1 MPDRTGARR
10 RLGSI
15 RLSLIMLA
23 LVPSVT
29 LAAMWGVTTTQLF
42 SEGLRLRSQTELSR
56 STGAMGTE
64 ATLALQG
71 ERAVSAAWLAKV
83 PGSRAALD
91 EKRAATDAAVAKLV
105 RRSAEIQQAPA
116 RIADQLYSVLGSVGS
131 LEYYRDQVD
140 HPTDIT
146 AQQALDQY
154 TSIIDDQIHAFQQL
168 SQVDDG
174 DLTSQ
179 AGPLVAIEHAAELTS
194 QEDVALTLAWSSGHL
209 DEKAWEQ
216 FVQLVNTRRWL
227 VEDQI
232 LPALSGTAK
241 TQTERILASADWR
254 ALMAV
259 EDQVLAA
266 RPAAGTGQ
274 VALPDLRK
282 RWTPAMDKVSVRY
295 TALIRQQTSGL
306 LTRSADKA
314 HEQLLTAASLSAG
327 GLIALLL
334 CLFMSWRITRSLS
347 RRLRG
352 LREATLSLAQERLP
366 DVVAR
371 LDRGEKVDVD
381 RAAPEL
387 DYGSD
392 ELGQVAKAFN
402 AAQRTAVVTAVEL
415 ADTRRGFQKVILGI
429 ARQSQNLVNLQLSR
443 LDTLE
448 REHQDP
454 DVLSGLYELDSTASQ
469 LRRYEENLVIISGGQ
484 PRRSW
489 TEPVALIDILRSAVG
504 EVAQYQRVEV
514 HTEEEVCLAPPAV
527 ADVIHLLAELIE
539 NATLYSPAPS
549 PVSVRAGLVAKGLA
563 VEVEDRGLGMSED
576 EYASFNA
583 HLAEAPK
590 FDVVAL
596 ADDLRLGM
604 FVIARL
610 ANRHGVQV
618 TLRSSPYGGTTAIV
632 LLPHEI
638 VVREEDEAENLVG
651 AVAGVGAMTGPGRV
665 ESSPNGDRSTDAG
678 NARPLARME
687 LGADAGV
694 PASTARATGSAEAG
708 DRAGASGSAEAGGPT
723 DASATASTGNQIGVS
738 GPAEAG
744 DRAGASR
751 SADAGGPTGASTTAG
766 PGDPTGASTTAG
778 LGDPTGV
785 SGAADAGGS
794 ARTTGSADAGDP
806 ARLPGSA
813 DAGDPTGAST
823 TAGPGDPTGVSRAAD
838 AGGSARTTKSADT
851 GDPARPPGSANAG
864 DPTGASTTAGPGDPT
879 GASTTADP
887 GDPTGVSRA
896 ADAGGSAASAA
907 QGAAAPAMSASRP
920 VGAARPDG
928 LAPLPRRVPQTSLAA
943 ELREDAPAVG
953 EQDDADEFTAD
964 HAASSLAGF
973 QRGTLRARDE
983 DDVLDTSENATT
995 ATSTGTDPLGTP
1007 EGGLPGTPATSAPA
1021 GETPLGTPEETA
1033 PTDRNGL
1040 PSAPGNPD
1048 AAKDTPAVEPLRGSP
1063 EETAPADQ
1071 HPPGAPKTPNTTQH
1085 TPADDPPPGPL
1096 DETAPAHHHPPGTP
1110 KTPNTTQHTPADD
1123 PPPGAPEETAPA
1135 DPEQPTGAAAE
1146 PVPAEAAPPGT
1157 PHDAAVAAR
1166 SPRIDRS

>member
-1 MPDRTGARR
+1 MPDRKGARR

-29 LAAMWGVTTTQLF
+29 LTAMWGVTTTQLF

-64 ATLALQG
+64 TTLALQG
-71 ERAVSAAWLAKV
+71 ERAVSAAWLARV

-91 EKRAATDAAVAKLV
+91 EKRAATDAAVAQLV
-105 RRSAEIQQAPA
+105 RRSEEIQRAPS

-140 HPTDIT
+140 RPTDIT

-179 AGPLVAIEHAAELTS
+179 AGPLVALEHAAELTS
-194 QEDVALTLAWSSGHL
+194 QEDVALTLAWPSGHL

-232 LPALSGTAK
+232 VPALSGSAK

-254 ALMAV
+254 TLTEV

-266 RPAAGTGQ
+266 RPAGGTGR
-274 VALPDLRK
+274 VALPDAGK
-282 RWTPAMDKVSVRY
+282 RWTAAMAKVSVRY

-306 LTRSADKA
+306 LDRSADKA

-327 GLIALLL
+327 GLVALLI
-334 CLFMSWRITRSLS
+334 CLVMSWRITRSLS

-352 LREATLSLAQERLP
+352 LREATLGLAQERLP

-371 LDRGEKVDVD
+371 LERGEKVDID

-387 DYGSD
+387 DYGPD

-402 AAQRTAVVTAVEL
+402 TAQRTAVETAVEL

-454 DVLSGLYELDSTASQ
+454 DVLAGLYELDSTASQ
-469 LRRYEENLVIISGGQ
+469 LRRYEENLVIISGGR

-489 TEPVALIDILRSAVG
+489 TEPVALVDILRSAVG
-504 EVAQYQRVEV
+504 EVAEYQRVQV

-549 PVSVRAGLVAKGLA
+549 PVGVRAALVAKGLA

-576 EYASFNA
+576 EYAAFNA

-610 ANRHGVQV
+610 ADRHGIQV
-618 TLRSSPYGGTTAIV
+618 TLRASPYGGTTAIV
-632 LLPHEI
+632 LIPHEI
-638 VVREEDEAENLVG
+638 VVREEDETQGLSGATPSAAGRGRAEDVRG
-651 AVAGVGAMTGPGRV
+651 AGGAAPL
-665 ESSPNGDRSTDAG
+665 ESVRSSGDPAAS
-678 NARPLARME
+678 
-687 LGADAGV
+687 ADV
-694 PASTARATGSAEAG
+694 TASG
-708 DRAGASGSAEAGGPT
+708 DRADLADAPSSGGPT
-723 DASATASTGNQIGVS
+723 DS
-738 GPAEAG
+738 GSDE
-744 DRAGASR
+744 SV
-751 SADAGGPTGASTTAG
+751 AG
-766 PGDPTGASTTAG
+766 PVTPGRLPEGRG
-778 LGDPTGV
+778 TGV
-785 SGAADAGGS
+785 
-794 ARTTGSADAGDP
+794 
-806 ARLPGSA
+806 
-813 DAGDPTGAST
+813 
-823 TAGPGDPTGVSRAAD
+823 
-838 AGGSARTTKSADT
+838 
-851 GDPARPPGSANAG
+851 
-864 DPTGASTTAGPGDPT
+864 
-879 GASTTADP
+879 
-887 GDPTGVSRA
+887 
-896 ADAGGSAASAA
+896 
-907 QGAAAPAMSASRP
+907 APSPASRP
-920 VGAARPDG
+920 DG
-928 LAPLPRRVPQTSLAA
+928 PAPLPRRVPQTSLAV
-943 ELREDAPAVG
+943 ELREDAPAVREDEG
-953 EQDDADEFTAD
+953 ADEFTAD

-983 DDVLDTSENATT
+983 DDGPPGTLEDLTAGTAPADVPKEATPHR
-995 ATSTGTDPLGTP
+995 TGPLGTAEAGSTGDGVP
-1007 EGGLPGTPATSAPA
+1007 EDAAAAEGAPTPGTPAGSPGRPRPLNAPA
-1021 GETPLGTPEETA
+1021 TA
-1033 PTDRNGL
+1033 Q
-1040 PSAPGNPD
+1040 
-1048 AAKDTPAVEPLRGSP
+1048 DTPAEDQPP
-1063 EETAPADQ
+1063 PAEATAPHDPPAAGTA
-1071 HPPGAPKTPNTTQH
+1071 PPGAPQD
-1085 TPADDPPPGPL
+1085 AVVV
-1096 DETAPAHHHPPGTP
+1096 AP
-1110 KTPNTTQHTPADD
+1110 
-1123 PPPGAPEETAPA
+1123 
-1135 DPEQPTGAAAE
+1135 
-1146 PVPAEAAPPGT
+1146 T
-1157 PHDAAVAAR
+1157 PHT
-1166 SPRIDRS
+1166 DRS